1 MRYNNLNMCRI
12 RWFQK
17 LQSDQ
22 DLTQAQQLNAI
33 SLNKSALMNQA
44 ELMKQATSS
53 QVRLPIFAAA
63 PNAETRMQF
72 LGSWRPILRS
82 MFEFRRKQL
91 DLKVADMLRIII

>member
-1 MRYNNLNMCRI
+1 
-12 RWFQK
+12 
-17 LQSDQ
+17 
-22 DLTQAQQLNAI
+22 
-33 SLNKSALMNQA
+33 MNQA
-44 ELMKQATSS
+44 ELMKQAASS

-91 DLKVADMLRIII
+91 DLKVADMLRIIIQKDYDKMDLLLEIFGTALLFNLTHVRIVP